1 LPVAIGKRHI
11 GPSHPIFI
19 AVEAGSTCNGD
30 LKTAL
35 GMATAA
41 KECGADAIKW
51 QMIGPDDLMAD
62 ETVQYTYDWA
72 GGTKSENMYE
82 MFKALTFT
90 PAQWQEVVAH
100 CDRIKLPWYTSV
112 DYIAG
117 VDLAEQLG
125 CPMYKLSA
133 WDCRNFP
140 LIKRMAETGKPI
152 QIDLGPHV
160 EGEIVTMLNHIPH
173 RDVVLVHAT
182 HAKVDAEFNMLAIPY
197 LRDKFKLPVGWSA
210 ESRERTPDFLA
221 VGLGACLIEK
231 RISMKTTYAGHHH
244 SKSLEPHEFEAW
256 VDMIRMAER
265 MMGSYDVRPSLE
277 DLRQKSMWFT
287 SIVVTE
293 DILEGASI
301 EAHMLCAKRPG
312 HGISPL
318 YMDRF
323 IGKRASRLIECDEVL
338 TWQDVS

>member
-1 LPVAIGKRHI
+1 MIRIGERII
-11 GPSHPIFI
+11 GPGQPIFI

-30 LKTAL
+30 LGTAIA
-35 GMATAA
+35 MANAA
-41 KECGADAIKW
+41 KESGADAIKW
-51 QMIGPDDLMAD
+51 QMIGPDDLMSD
-62 ETVQYTYDWA
+62 KTVTYSYEWA
-72 GGTKSENMYE
+72 GGTKTENMYE
-82 MFKALTFT
+82 MFQALTFA
-90 PAQWQEVVAH
+90 PKQWQEVVAH
-100 CDRIKLPWYTSV
+100 CDRIKLAWYTSV

-140 LIKRMAETGKPI
+140 LIDCMAKTGKPI
-152 QIDLGPHV
+152 QIDLGPHI

-182 HAKVDAEFNMLAIPY
+182 HAKADAEFNMLAISY

-221 VGLGACLIEK
+221 VALGVCLIEK
-231 RISMKTTYAGHHH
+231 RISLKSTYPGHHH
-244 SKSLEPHEFEAW
+244 IKALEPHEFASWVQMVRSAEA
-256 VDMIRMAER
+256 ML
-265 MMGSYDVRPSLE
+265 GQYTVRPSLE
-277 DLRQKSMWFT
+277 DLRQKSLWFT
-287 SIVVTE
+287 SIITNCDFKKGDVITR
-293 DILEGASI
+293 D
-301 EAHMLCAKRPG
+301 MLCAKRPG

-323 IGKRASRLIECDEVL
+323 VGKVATRDIGKDEVIG
-338 TWQDVS
+338 WQDVS

>member
-1 LPVAIGKRHI
+1 MVQIRERII
-11 GPSHPIFI
+11 GPGQPIFI

-30 LKTAL
+30 LGTAL
-35 GMATAA
+35 AMADAA

-51 QMIGPDDLMAD
+51 QMIGPDDLMSD
-62 ETVQYTYDWA
+62 KTVQYTYEWA
-72 GGTKSENMYE
+72 GGTKTENMYE
-82 MFKALTFT
+82 MFQALTFV
-90 PAQWQEVVAH
+90 PKEWQEVVAH

-140 LIKRMAETGKPI
+140 LIQRMAQTGKPI

-221 VGLGACLIEK
+221 VGLGVCLIEK
-231 RISMKTTYAGHHH
+231 RISMKTTHAGHHH
-244 SKSLEPHEFEAW
+244 SKSLEPHEFWAW
-256 VDMIRMAER
+256 VDMIRAAER
-265 MMGSYDVRPSLE
+265 MMGVYDVRPSLE
-277 DLRQKSMWFT
+277 DLRQKSLWFT
-287 SIVVTE
+287 SIV
-293 DILEGASI
+293 ASREI
-301 EAHMLCAKRPG
+301 KKGEIIAKEMLCAKRPG

-323 IGKRASRLIECDEVL
+323 VGKMAANDIAKDEVFEWHRVL
-338 TWQDVS
+338 

>member
-1 LPVAIGKRHI
+1 MIRIGERII
-11 GPSHPIFI
+11 GPGQPIFI

-30 LKTAL
+30 LGTAL
-35 GMATAA
+35 AMADAA
-41 KECGADAIKW
+41 KESGADAIKW
-51 QMIGPDDLMAD
+51 QMIGPDDLMSD
-62 ETVQYTYDWA
+62 KSVMYIYEWA
-72 GGTKSENMYE
+72 GGSKTENMYD
-82 MFKALTFT
+82 MFCKLTFE
-90 PAQWQEVVAH
+90 PAQWQQIVEH

-140 LIKRMAETGKPI
+140 LIECLAKTGKPI
-152 QIDLGPHV
+152 QIDLGPHI

-182 HAKVDAEFNMLAIPY
+182 HAKSDAEFNMLAIPY
-197 LRDKFKLPVGWSA
+197 LRDKFTLPVGWSA

-221 VGLGACLIEK
+221 VALGVCLIEK
-231 RISMKTTYAGHHH
+231 RISLKTTHPGHHH
-244 SKSLEPHEFEAW
+244 IKALEPHEFAAW
-256 VDMIRMAER
+256 VQMVRSAEA
-265 MMGSYDVRPSLE
+265 MLGQYAVKPSLE
-277 DLRQKSMWFT
+277 DLRQKSLWFT
-287 SIVVTE
+287 SIVAQC
-293 DILEGASI
+293 DIKMGNAITRE
-301 EAHMLCAKRPG
+301 MLYAKRPG

-323 IGKRASRLIECDEVL
+323 VDKLAARNIAKDEVL
-338 TWQDVS
+338 GWQDVS

>member
-1 LPVAIGKRHI
+1 MIRIGDRII
-11 GPSHPIFI
+11 GPGQPIFI

-30 LKTAL
+30 LGTVLA
-35 GMATAA
+35 MANVA
-41 KECGADAIKW
+41 KESGADAIKW
-51 QMIGPDDLMAD
+51 QMIGPDDLMSD
-62 ETVQYTYDWA
+62 KGVMYSYEWA
-72 GGTKSENMYE
+72 GGTKTENMYE
-82 MFKALTFT
+82 MFRALTFA
-90 PAQWQEVVAH
+90 PKEWQEVVAH

-117 VDLAEQLG
+117 VNLAESLG

-140 LIKRMAETGKPI
+140 LIERMAETGKPI
-152 QIDLGPHV
+152 QIDLGPHA
-160 EGEIVTMLNHIPH
+160 EGEIVTVLNHIPH
-173 RDVVLVHAT
+173 RDVALVHAT

-197 LRDKFKLPVGWSA
+197 LRDKFKLLVGWSA

-231 RISMKTTYAGHHH
+231 RISMKTTHAGHHH
-244 SKSLEPHEFEAW
+244 SMSLEPHEFGAW

-265 MMGSYDVRPSLE
+265 MMGQYDVKPSLE
-277 DLRQKSMWFT
+277 DLRQKSLWFT
-287 SIVVTE
+287 SIITNCDFKIGDVITRE
-293 DILEGASI
+293 
-301 EAHMLCAKRPG
+301 MLCAKRPG

-323 IGKRASRLIECDEVL
+323 IGKVATRDMVKDEVVG
-338 TWQDVS
+338 WQDVS